1 MTEVVVTNLLHPD
14 AMMVRQ
20 EVFVEEQ
27 GFHDEFDDIDEIA
40 DHYLLY
46 VDGEIAGCCRVF
58 PSKDNGKYTLGR
70 LAIRKKYRGQSYG
83 SLIMRK
89 VEAWIKKNSIPALE
103 LSAQVRGRPFYEALG
118 YIASG
123 DEYLDEG
130 CPHIHMEKAFI

>member
-1 MTEVVVTNLLHPD
+1 MTEVVVTNLFHPD
-14 AMMVRQ
+14 AMLVRQ

-70 LAIRKKYRGQSYG
+70 LAIRKKYLS
-83 SLIMRK
+83 IRK
-89 VEAWIKKNSIPALE
+89 
-103 LSAQVRGRPFYEALG
+103 RDFLG
-118 YIASG
+118 WGFFVLLLTI
-123 DEYLDEG
+123 
-130 CPHIHMEKAFI
+130 

>member
-1 MTEVVVTNLLHPD
+1 MLHPD
-14 AMMVRQ
+14 AMLVRQ

-103 LSAQVRGRPFYEALG
+103 LSAQVIFTMVSDWDNHGQAARGMTRGEYEKNICVA
-118 YIASG
+118 
-123 DEYLDEG
+123 
-130 CPHIHMEKAFI
+130 